1 MSALSLERHGRDLYD
16 FRMHR
21 LISFAGL
28 PGVGKT
34 TIARHLAQQQGIPY
48 LRVDE
53 IEGVL
58 TVHDPEREIGPLGY
72 QIAAAL
78 AVSNLSLG
86 LSSIIDCVTPWQLTR
101 DIFKDAARSAKSNFF
116 GIELYCSSQI
126 EHRRR
131 VETRHADIP
140 GKALP
145 DWQKVMARDYHPW
158 TDADIRIDTAKLSA
172 EQAAH
177 EIIRNLK

>member
-1 MSALSLERHGRDLYD
+1 
-16 FRMHR
+16 MHT

-34 TIARHLAQQQGIPY
+34 TIAQQLARQQGIPY

-58 TVHDPEREIGPLGY
+58 MADAPGQDIGPQGY

-78 AVSNLSLG
+78 AASNLTLG
-86 LSSIIDCVTPWQLTR
+86 LSAIVDCVNPWQLTR
-101 DIFKDAARSAKSNFF
+101 DIFIEAARTAGSAFF
-116 GIELYCSSQI
+116 GVELYCSDET
-126 EHRRR
+126 EHRQR
-131 VETRHADIP
+131 VETRQADIP
-140 GKALP
+140 GKSLP

-158 TDADIRIDTAKLSA
+158 TGADLRIDTAA
-172 EQAAH
+172 TTIEQAAD
-177 EIIRNLK
+177 EIIRALGSVTQAGEDF

>member
-1 MSALSLERHGRDLYD
+1 
-16 FRMHR
+16 MHT

-34 TIARHLAQQQGIPY
+34 TIARQLARQQGIPY

-58 TVHDPEREIGPLGY
+58 MADAPGQDIGPQGY

-78 AVSNLSLG
+78 AASNLTLG
-86 LSSIIDCVTPWQLTR
+86 LSAIVDCVNPWQLTR
-101 DIFKDAARSAKSNFF
+101 DIFIEAARTAGSAFF
-116 GIELYCSSQI
+116 GVELYCSDEA

-131 VETRHADIP
+131 VETRQADIP
-140 GKALP
+140 GKSLP
-145 DWQKVMARDYHPW
+145 DWQKVIARDYHPW
-158 TDADIRIDTAKLSA
+158 VDADIRIDTEKLSA
-172 EQAAH
+172 EQAAG
-177 EIIRNLK
+177 EIIRNLKW

>member
-1 MSALSLERHGRDLYD
+1 MLT
-16 FRMHR
+16 

-34 TIARHLAQQQGIPY
+34 TVARQLAQQQGIPY

-58 TVHDPEREIGPLGY
+58 MVDDPEQDIGPIGY

-86 LSSIIDCVTPWQLTR
+86 LSAIIDCVNPWQLTR
-101 DIFKDAARSAKSNFF
+101 DLFKDAARTAGSGFF
-116 GIELYCSSQI
+116 GIELYCSDET

-158 TDADIRIDTAKLSA
+158 TGADFRIDTGKLSA
-172 EQAAH
+172 EHAAD
-177 EIIRNLK
+177 EIIRKLKSVANA

>member
-1 MSALSLERHGRDLYD
+1 
-16 FRMHR
+16 MHT

-34 TIARHLAQQQGIPY
+34 TVARHFARQQGILY

-58 TVHDPEREIGPLGY
+58 MIDDPERDIGPAGY

-78 AVSNLSLG
+78 AVTNLSLG
-86 LSSIIDCVTPWQLTR
+86 LSSVIDCVNPWQLTR
-101 DIFKDAARSAKSNFF
+101 DIFQDAARKAKSAFF
-116 GIELYCSSQI
+116 GIELYCSNQT

>member
-1 MSALSLERHGRDLYD
+1 
-16 FRMHR
+16 MHT

-34 TIARHLAQQQGIPY
+34 TVARQLARQQGILY
-48 LRVDE
+48 LRIDE
-53 IEGVL
+53 IEGILMVD
-58 TVHDPEREIGPLGY
+58 DPERELGPAGY

-86 LSSIIDCVTPWQLTR
+86 LSAIIDCVNPWQLTR
-101 DIFKDAARSAKSNFF
+101 DIFQDAARTAGSAFF
-116 GIELYCSSQI
+116 GIELYCSDQT

-140 GKALP
+140 GKVLP

-158 TDADIRIDTAKLSA
+158 NSADLRIDTAELSA
-172 EQAAH
+172 EDAADQ
-177 EIIRNLK
+177 IIQKLKSVASV

>member
-1 MSALSLERHGRDLYD
+1 MQT
-16 FRMHR
+16 

-34 TIARHLAQQQGIPY
+34 TVARQLAQQQGIPY

-58 TVHDPEREIGPLGY
+58 MVDDPERDIGPLGY

-86 LSSIIDCVTPWQLTR
+86 QNAIIDCVNPWQLTR
-101 DIFKDAARSAKSNFF
+101 DIFKDAARTAESGFF
-116 GIELYCSSQI
+116 GVELYCSDET
-126 EHRRR
+126 EHRLR

-140 GKALP
+140 GKDLP

-158 TDADIRIDTAKLSA
+158 AGADLRVDTAKLSA
-172 EQAAH
+172 GNATD
-177 EIIRNLK
+177 EIIRALGQITKAERTA